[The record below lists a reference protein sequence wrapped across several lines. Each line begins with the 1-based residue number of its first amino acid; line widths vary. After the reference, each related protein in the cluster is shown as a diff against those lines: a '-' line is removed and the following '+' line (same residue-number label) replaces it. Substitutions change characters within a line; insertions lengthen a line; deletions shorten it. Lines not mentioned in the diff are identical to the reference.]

1 MGSSHSQPK
10 LKVRQVKPFQNGRK
24 SCRRV
29 ERRVLDNKDIQYVH
43 ESFAGSHGKDV
54 SILSW
59 WNHLFAR
66 LTQPGSIQLYD
77 GTSTPETQNL
87 DSSPEN
93 CTYDEDS
100 NSTPSFMIN
109 NQQRNAVCGY
119 LAAQCKPDQHGLTNF
134 DSHVSG
140 DSDLRNDSSYAD
152 QINGAHYQQY
162 TEIDNDE
169 SSSKS
174 PYSSVLPHVKPEQK
188 CISTCTCIRNPEPE
202 EISKAQAE
210 VMYSEATWRMYKRIT
225 SSRTATAIA
234 NQRFSIPNAV
244 PRSDGDSEC
253 SPEYDRGSLFQKL
266 PQSDLRHYDAKITD
280 AGTSLTCSKE
290 ERQNDQ
296 ICCSSLSVD
305 RHHICFEMDQD

>member
-10 LKVRQVKPFQNGRK
+10 LKANRQVKPFQNGRK

-29 ERRVLDNKDIQYVH
+29 QRRVLDNKGIQYVH
-43 ESFAGSHGKDV
+43 ESFAGSHGRDV

-59 WNHLFAR
+59 WKHLFAR

-93 CTYDEDS
+93 CTYGEDF

-119 LAAQCKPDQHGLTNF
+119 FSARCKPDQHGLTNF
-134 DSHVSG
+134 DSHVSR
-140 DSDLRNDSSYAD
+140 DSDLRNDSSYGD

-162 TEIDNDE
+162 TEIDNNT
-169 SSSKS
+169 SSSES
-174 PYSSVLPHVKPEQK
+174 LYSSARPHIKPEQK
-188 CISTCTCIRNPEPE
+188 CISTSTCIRDPEPE
-202 EISKAQAE
+202 EISIAQAE

-225 SSRTATAIA
+225 RSRTATAIA
-234 NQRFSIPNAV
+234 NQRFCIPNAV
-244 PRSDGDSEC
+244 PRSDGDGEC
-253 SPEYDRGSLFQKL
+253 SPKNNRGSLFQKL
-266 PQSDLRHYDAKITD
+266 PQYHHADYDAKITD
-280 AGTSLTCSKE
+280 GGSCTCSKE
-290 ERQNDQ
+290 ELQNDL
-296 ICCSSLSVD
+296 ICCSDLSVD